1 MIRPRRLPLAP
12 RNAVLIACL
21 ACVCLLPTTAASA
34 AEGTVHYVKE
44 SLTEYEHQLAA
55 GQIAA
60 ATINRRIATVRLTL
74 KNGEHFLVH
83 YGRHQEPALAAALAA
98 KHVPVTILKPAE
110 QIAEAKKT
118 PVHHKL
124 RYIAGGILIAVI
136 VVVGAVLL
144 VDRRRKAA
152 ME

>member
-1 MIRPRRLPLAP
+1 
-12 RNAVLIACL
+12 
-21 ACVCLLPTTAASA
+21 VCLLPTTVASA
-34 AEGTVHYVKE
+34 AEGTVHYAKE
-44 SLTEYEHQLAA
+44 SLSEYEHQLTA

-60 ATINRRIATVRLTL
+60 ATINKRIATVRLTL

-83 YGRHQEPALAAALAA
+83 YGKHQEPTIAAALAA
-98 KHVPVTILKPAE
+98 KHVPVTLLKPAE